1 MELDSPNVC
10 VMVDT
15 PETQLQAI
23 SRRLRELREAM
34 GYSQATM
41 ARIAGIGPTTWNN
54 YETAIRRISLDEAM
68 KVCSA
73 TGATLDWI
81 YRGEGIGQLP
91 RDLALKLRRTG

>member
-10 VMVDT
+10 DMVDT
-15 PETQLQAI
+15 PESQAKAI
-23 SRRLRELREAM
+23 SRRLRELRQAL
-34 GYSQATM
+34 GYTQATM
-41 ARIAGIGPTTWNN
+41 ARIAGIGTTTWNN
-54 YETAIRRISLDEAM
+54 YEKGLRRISLDEAL

-91 RDLALKLRRTG
+91 RDLALKLRRVG